1 MDEREIVTIST
12 IRYEEL
18 VRTSNMYQ
26 ELMCKI
32 VQMECELI
40 RLSGMIE
47 TLTRGEQNN
56 VQR

>member
-18 VRTSNMYQ
+18 IRTSNMYQ
-26 ELMCKI
+26 ELMCKM

-40 RLSGMIE
+40 RLTGMVE
-47 TLTRGEQNN
+47 ALTRGETK
-56 VQR
+56 